1 MEFASSCAPSCPRA
15 IFIGTSDLS
24 PPQDPGAEH
33 LIKDYAAKNG
43 FVYVD
48 HPAMA
53 NNEGGLK
60 IELSPDENP

>member
-1 MEFASSCAPSCPRA
+1 
-15 IFIGTSDLS
+15 
-24 PPQDPGAEH
+24 